1 VAGDQEAV
9 AAVGIEIKDE
19 WRSPS
24 GQEVWF
30 WMIIETPGADGE
42 NIYYSLPLAI
52 AWEDEQENLMDT
64 FHTWILAKV
73 RQKERLGVLL
83 DAFGNDAF
91 CRTLVR
97 SMGKGDEQPFAGGV
111 MVFGKSA
118 AYDFSESE
126 LITLRRPSLEQ
137 RHSNIVLGEQLYLK
151 GYRRLQA
158 GGDPEFEVGVFLT
171 EISPYPHMAQ
181 VLGRVEFRPAQ
192 GDVLALALLRRYVE
206 NQGDAWTFSVD
217 YLERT
222 LAERMTAAPSADNS
236 PPTESDH
243 GLYRLRMATL
253 GRRIAELHRAL
264 AQPSGDQAFDPEP
277 FTVEDLA
284 QWVNHTARAAEKA
297 AAVLE
302 RILPGLP
309 EGLRQNTQDWLAVQ
323 DRIHERLAAWRHLP
337 LPATL
342 TRIRC
347 PGYLGLAQ
355 ALLVEEDF
363 ILINLGGD
371 PRLSPVQR
379 RRKKSP
385 LLDLA
390 AMRLSLIAAAL
401 ATLSRISASAGNDL
415 LQIREGVQIWVKQ
428 SLDAFTH
435 AYDEVATGA
444 AFYPADVFLRESLL
458 ELALWERLLDGIP
471 EFLEPLQED
480 SLRSTLQILL
490 ASMDAAP
497 EQTPGDAIWAAL
509 T

>member
-1 VAGDQEAV
+1 
-9 AAVGIEIKDE
+9 
-19 WRSPS
+19 
-24 GQEVWF
+24 
-30 WMIIETPGADGE
+30 
-42 NIYYSLPLAI
+42 
-52 AWEDEQENLMDT
+52 
-64 FHTWILAKV
+64 
-73 RQKERLGVLL
+73 
-83 DAFGNDAF
+83 
-91 CRTLVR
+91 
-97 SMGKGDEQPFAGGV
+97 
-111 MVFGKSA
+111 
-118 AYDFSESE
+118 
-126 LITLRRPSLEQ
+126 
-137 RHSNIVLGEQLYLK
+137 
-151 GYRRLQA
+151 
-158 GGDPEFEVGVFLT
+158 
-171 EISPYPHMAQ
+171 
-181 VLGRVEFRPAQ
+181 
-192 GDVLALALLRRYVE
+192 
-206 NQGDAWTFSVD
+206 
-217 YLERT
+217 
-222 LAERMTAAPSADNS
+222 
-236 PPTESDH
+236 
-243 GLYRLRMATL
+243 
-253 GRRIAELHRAL
+253 
-264 AQPSGDQAFDPEP
+264 
-277 FTVEDLA
+277 
-284 QWVNHTARAAEKA
+284 
-297 AAVLE
+297 
-302 RILPGLP
+302 LPGLP

-323 DRIHERLAAWRHLP
+323 DRIPERLAAWRHLP

-415 LQIREGVQIWVKQ
+415 LQIREGIQTWVKQ

-435 AYDEVATGA
+435 AYNEVATGA

-471 EFLEPLQED
+471 ELLEPLQED